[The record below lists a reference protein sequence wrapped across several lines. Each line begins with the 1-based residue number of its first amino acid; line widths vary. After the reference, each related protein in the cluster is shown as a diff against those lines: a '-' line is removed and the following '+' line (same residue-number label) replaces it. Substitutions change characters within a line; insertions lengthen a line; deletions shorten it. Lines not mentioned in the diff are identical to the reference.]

1 MLYLHLRTKLM
12 ASRSQLA
19 ACSATQ
25 YWSISACEKNQR
37 IVKIYLIYFIKRHL
51 QLLHFTIGILT
62 SVMEG
67 PHIRQIINN
76 RTLSSAFPA
85 AKQQDTE
92 IYLFHLN

>member
-1 MLYLHLRTKLM
+1 ML
-12 ASRSQLA
+12 RSIGLFRPA
-19 ACSATQ
+19 KT
-25 YWSISACEKNQR
+25 NQR
-37 IVKIYLIYFIKRHL
+37 IVMIYLIYFIKRHL
-51 QLLHFTIGILT
+51 QLLQHFTIGILT